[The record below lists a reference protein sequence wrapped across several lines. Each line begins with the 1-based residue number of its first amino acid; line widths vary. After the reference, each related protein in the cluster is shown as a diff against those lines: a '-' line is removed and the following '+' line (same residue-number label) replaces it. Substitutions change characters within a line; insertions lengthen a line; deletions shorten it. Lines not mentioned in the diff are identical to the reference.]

1 MPANAKA
8 GNAKVI
14 VGMTMLTAVVH
25 APDGVGFVATAECSS
40 QLSAQLAEYVRARCD
55 AVLWPQSA
63 AEVRALIENGMPH
76 AAIALYFANVGDR
89 WDEERLDLGG
99 LPFG

>member
-1 MPANAKA
+1 
-8 GNAKVI
+8 
-14 VGMTMLTAVVH
+14 
-25 APDGVGFVATAECSS
+25 
-40 QLSAQLAEYVRARCD
+40 
-55 AVLWPQSA
+55 
-63 AEVRALIENGMPH
+63 MPH